1 MSGLSSL
8 ILFAIFAVGAA
19 ATWVAGVYLSK
30 TTDALDDRL
39 HLGEALGG
47 MILLAVAGS
56 LPEAAITVSAVLQH
70 HIDIAAGNLAGG
82 IAMQTMVL
90 AICDAVVSRKQ
101 PLSYLVGS
109 LIPVLEAGLVVCV
122 VALVLMGTLLPSS
135 VNLAGMSPASI
146 AIVVVWVGGVWVLN
160 RVRKSPMW
168 QIVMP
173 GSKPGRP
180 HRRVPH
186 PQAGRPYAHVST
198 LRVELVFLAACLVTL
213 AGGVALQMSGSA
225 LAGRAGING
234 VVFGATVL
242 ALVSALPE
250 ISSGIAAVR
259 LGDNQ
264 LAMADV
270 FGGNSFQVCL
280 FVVADLLAGKPV
292 LPASGAVNAWLAG
305 VGILITMVY
314 AVAVVIRPQRCV
326 ARLGIDSIVA
336 SAFFIVGLLAIYYV
350 PH

>member
-1 MSGLSSL
+1 MSGFSDPIL
-8 ILFAIFAVGAA
+8 IVIFAIGAA
-19 ATWVAGVYLSK
+19 ASWVAGVYLSK

-39 HLGEALGG
+39 HIGEALGG

-56 LPEAAITVSAVLQH
+56 LPEAAITVSAVLQG

-90 AICDAVVSRKQ
+90 AVCDAAASRDR

-109 LIPVLEAGLVVCV
+109 LIPVLEASLVVCV
-122 VALVLMGTLLPSS
+122 LALVLMGTLLPNSA
-135 VNLAGMSPASI
+135 NLAGMSPASI
-146 AIVVVWVGGVWVLN
+146 AIVVVWVAGVWVLDK
-160 RVRKSPMW
+160 VRNSPKW

-173 GSKPGRP
+173 GSQPGRP

-186 PQAGRPYAHVST
+186 PTAGKPYTHAST
-198 LRVELVFLAACLVTL
+198 LRVGLIFLVASLVTL
-213 AGGVALQMSGSA
+213 AGGVALQVSGSA
-225 LAGRAGING
+225 LASRAGING
-234 VVFGATVL
+234 VVFGATVM

-305 VGILITMVY
+305 VGILVTMVY
-314 AVAVVIRPQRCV
+314 TVAVVIRPERCRV
-326 ARLGIDSIVA
+326 RLGIDSFIA
-336 SAFFIVGLLAIYYV
+336 IAFFVVGLLGIHYV